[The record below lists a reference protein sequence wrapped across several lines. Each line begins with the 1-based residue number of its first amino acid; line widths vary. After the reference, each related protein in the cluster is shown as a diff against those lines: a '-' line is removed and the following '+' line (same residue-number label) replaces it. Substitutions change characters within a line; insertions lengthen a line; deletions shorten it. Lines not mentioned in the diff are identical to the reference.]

1 MIYVKI
7 LKWLT
12 GTGLLFL
19 YNPMTMDFV
28 TPFTFEALWNVLECI
43 TLGWCHWDRL
53 CRECQT
59 LIEHH
64 DQIKL
69 LSNARNN
76 LNMTLKVNLQQCL
89 FWMMVDLKFLEP
101 CSHTLLAL
109 LFHLQ
114 DVEGMMSISTEAA
127 EARASLEDEKELLHT
142 FEVSYW
148 LDLQHAS

>member
-1 MIYVKI
+1 
-7 LKWLT
+7 
-12 GTGLLFL
+12 
-19 YNPMTMDFV
+19 
-28 TPFTFEALWNVLECI
+28 
-43 TLGWCHWDRL
+43 L

-76 LNMTLKVNLQQCL
+76 LNMTLKVNLQQCS
-89 FWMMVDLKFLEP
+89 FGMMVDLKFLEP
-101 CSHTLLAL
+101 CSHTSLAL

-142 FEVSYW
+142 FEVSY
-148 LDLQHAS
+148 